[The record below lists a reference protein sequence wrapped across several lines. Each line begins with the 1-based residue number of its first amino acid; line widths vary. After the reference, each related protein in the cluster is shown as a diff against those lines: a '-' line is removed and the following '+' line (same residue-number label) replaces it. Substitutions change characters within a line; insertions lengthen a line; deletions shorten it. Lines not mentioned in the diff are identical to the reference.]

1 MNNDIFFLGN
11 SNVFSNKKINKYNDY
26 KSFIEKDKQ
35 LILSHFNDNLT
46 NKYENEL
53 LKKAFFNYIQEIQNI
68 KNFLDEVNNN
78 IKSNYSQK
86 DIETMDKAFLK
97 LKKNKQQTIMD
108 CFNNNSNNNS
118 SQPKKISIYNQ
129 MVDKDNLN
137 LFNNIEKIDQHND
150 KPINLSKE
158 KHNQIN
164 TNKKD
169 DKNIKK
175 TIDLTNEI

>member
-68 KNFLDEVNNN
+68 KNF
-78 IKSNYSQK
+78 
-86 DIETMDKAFLK
+86 
-97 LKKNKQQTIMD
+97 
-108 CFNNNSNNNS
+108 
-118 SQPKKISIYNQ
+118 
-129 MVDKDNLN
+129 
-137 LFNNIEKIDQHND
+137 
-150 KPINLSKE
+150 
-158 KHNQIN
+158 
-164 TNKKD
+164 
-169 DKNIKK
+169 
-175 TIDLTNEI
+175 

>member
-1 MNNDIFFLGN
+1 
-11 SNVFSNKKINKYNDY
+11 
-26 KSFIEKDKQ
+26 
-35 LILSHFNDNLT
+35 
-46 NKYENEL
+46 
-53 LKKAFFNYIQEIQNI
+53 
-68 KNFLDEVNNN
+68 
-78 IKSNYSQK
+78 
-86 DIETMDKAFLK
+86 MDKAFLK

-108 CFNNNSNNNS
+108 CFNNNSNNS

-158 KHNQIN
+158 KHNQIK